1 MDIDTVEKVGR
12 LAQTISF
19 SYEDLYHVEDKR
31 KMFHA
36 LFERYLSP
44 VDPSGSME
52 PYDAIILLWRK
63 NPAEFDQMVREMKDH
78 KLIPDS

>member
-1 MDIDTVEKVGR
+1 MNIDAMEEAGR

-19 SYEDLYHVEDKR
+19 SYEDHYHVQEKR
-31 KMFHA
+31 KMFQA

-52 PYDAIILLWRK
+52 PYYAIILLWRK

-78 KLIPDS
+78 RLIPA